1 MSSFTVKEL
10 KKKFM
15 KFVDGEDFPNTLI
28 DWHEYDSE
36 TRQVFVWVD
45 GEWNKEI
52 KAQIEN
58 YLKTFHRKLLL
69 SRMIRVVEEENDDED
84 YI

>member
-1 MSSFTVKEL
+1 MAFFTVKEL

-15 KFVDGEDFPNTLI
+15 KFVDSEEFPDTLI
-28 DWHEYDSE
+28 DWHEYDGQ
-36 TRQVFVWVD
+36 TRQVFVRVE

-52 KAQIEN
+52 KAKLEN

-69 SRMIRVVEEENDDED
+69 SRIMKVVEEENDDEAF
-84 YI
+84 I

>member
-15 KFVDGEDFPNTLI
+15 KFANSEEFSDTAV
-28 DWHEYDSE
+28 DWHEFDGE
-36 TRQVFVWVD
+36 TRQVFVWVE

-52 KAQIEN
+52 KARLEN

-69 SRMIRVVEEENDDED
+69 GRIIKVVEEENDDED